1 MVKAA
6 GVVDSAGQ
14 DHLDHQDHPED
25 KDDSAD
31 GSAEQEDLFQE
42 AVRSK
47 PLDHGSDPPPDVLFV
62 GPVVV
67 TITVY
72 SRSGNC

>member
-1 MVKAA
+1 MI
-6 GVVDSAGQ
+6 Q
-14 DHLDHQDHPED
+14 TRDHQDHPEE

-47 PLDHGSDPPPDVLFV
+47 PLDHGSNPPPDVVFV
-62 GPVVV
+62 GPVVG
-67 TITVY
+67 TIASY
-72 SRSGNC
+72 SRT